1 VLAAVS
7 YVPLLFTHVGKVG
20 ADTKQYL
27 YLDPG
32 RLLARAPSMWD
43 PNVGMGTVTHQ
54 NIGYLLP
61 MGPWYW
67 VFHAL
72 AVPTWV
78 AQRLWTGTL
87 LFTAGLGVVFLIGS
101 LRPEPQTGEGAASR

>member
-1 VLAAVS
+1 MPSRGRRAFVFGAPHALLAAVT
-7 YVPLLFTHVGKVG
+7 YVPLLLTARGQVG

-32 RLLARAPSMWD
+32 RLLSRAASMWD

-54 NIGYLLP
+54 TIGYLFP

-67 VFHAL
+67 AFDHLGAPV
-72 AVPTWV
+72 WV
-78 AQRLWTGTL
+78 AQRLWLGTL
-87 LFTAGLGVVFLIGS
+87 LFAAG
-101 LRPEPQTGEGAASR
+101 